1 MPQLLKTPCLFLI
14 AKLILL
20 IMILASLI
28 AVHKTNEIFLQKK
41 HYLIKFTNETR
52 QTLKINLLHIRK
64 CYANKILI
72 NYF

>member
-1 MPQLLKTPCLFLI
+1 
-14 AKLILL
+14 
-20 IMILASLI
+20 MILASLI